1 MIKFYIIIYS
11 SLIFN
16 DKVLHY
22 YLFVLL
28 RTKNLELLIFIKYLN

>member
-1 MIKFYIIIYS
+1 MLFKSFQVLYLMIKFYIIIYS

-22 YLFVLL
+22 YLF
-28 RTKNLELLIFIKYLN
+28 KSYI